1 MRGIEGLH
9 VLTDQRIQSRHTHV
23 DLARFA
29 AAGGSAV
36 IQLRDKSA
44 PDSEM
49 IETGCAIR
57 EIAWRYGVLFFVNDR
72 PDVAVACGAD
82 GVHLGSEDAAVSA
95 ARALMG
101 ADRVIGAS
109 AGNPE
114 VARAREAEG
123 ADYLG
128 TGPVYSTG
136 SKSDARPAI
145 GPEGLRSVV
154 KAVKIPVIA
163 IGGITAE
170 SVPEVLAAGARGV
183 AVISAVC
190 GRDDPEQAAKRIV
203 RRIELYRSG
212 T

>member
-1 MRGIEGLH
+1 MRKIEGLH
-9 VLTDQRIQSRHTHV
+9 VLTDQSIQSRHTHV
-23 DLARFA
+23 DLTRFA
-29 AAGGSAV
+29 AAGGTTV

-49 IETGCAIR
+49 IETGRAIR
-57 EIAWRYGVLFFVNDR
+57 EITKSYGVLFIVNDR
-72 PDVAVACGAD
+72 PGVAAACGAD
-82 GVHLGSEDAAVSA
+82 GVHLGGEDAAVAA
-95 ARALMG
+95 ARALLG
-101 ADRVIGAS
+101 PDRLIGAS

-136 SKSDARPAI
+136 SKADARPAI

-154 KAVKIPVIA
+154 NSVKIPVIA

-190 GRDDPEQAAKRIV
+190 IRDDPEQAVRRIV
-203 RRIELYRSG
+203 RQIDFYRSEK
-212 T
+212 